1 MTQSLILA
9 NRMWSGEMGHV
20 EGISRYQRQL
30 LAASLDEIVSEDH
43 FVRVIDA
50 FIEGLDLRKLG
61 FERVAAAET
70 GRPGYHPAALLKL
83 YVYGY
88 SSQMRSS
95 RRLEKETERNIEVQW
110 LIDYLTPCFKTIADF
125 RKDYPEAIVEVCREF
140 TQFCKSQSL
149 HGGEVVAV
157 DGTKVEAVASH
168 KKSFT
173 ADQVK
178 KRATA
183 LDKKIKGYLE
193 AMDEADR
200 EESETELDPE
210 AVKAALAQLKARR
223 AEVQEQQDV
232 LARQGVSQHVLGERD
247 ARLMKTARHGYQV
260 AYNAQTAVDSKHGL
274 IVAFAVTSDCNDQQ
288 QLQPMAEAAKQVLE
302 VETLTVVAD
311 TGYSNGDQGEA
322 CAAAGITAVVPR
334 QQVVNTKD
342 ESKALFTREAFTYD
356 GASDTWTCPAGE
368 TLRLCEVS
376 EERQSKRYTTTAC
389 GGCALKPRCTKAK
402 QRRIT
407 RHFHE
412 DAREA
417 MHQRAAAD
425 PGWMKQRRELVE
437 HPFGNMKW
445 MMGRA
450 RFLVRGRVKAA
461 AEFALTVLNFNIKRT
476 MTIMGVRDL
485 LSALRAQLA

>member
-1 MTQSLILA
+1 MILSLVQA
-9 NRMWSGEMGHV
+9 NRMGSGEMGHV
-20 EGISRYQRQL
+20 EGISRYQQQL
-30 LAASLDEIVSEDH
+30 LAPSLDEMVSTDH

-50 FIEGLDLRKLG
+50 FIDSLALGALG
-61 FERVAAAET
+61 FERLVAAET
-70 GRPGYHPAALLKL
+70 GRPGYHPAVLLKL

-95 RRLEKETERNIEVQW
+95 RRLEKEAARNIEVQW
-110 LIDYLTPCFKTIADF
+110 LIDRQTPCFKTIADF
-125 RKDYPEAIVEVCREF
+125 RRDYPEAIVEVCRAF

-149 HGGEVVAV
+149 HSGEVVAI

-168 KKSFT
+168 KKALT
-173 ADQVK
+173 AKTLEKQ
-178 KRATA
+178 AAA
-183 LDKKIKGYLE
+183 LDKKIREYIK

-200 EESETELDPE
+200 EESETEFARE
-210 AVKAALAQLKARR
+210 TVIAALAELRERR
-223 AEVQEQQDV
+223 NQVQEQQDR
-232 LARQGVSQHVLGERD
+232 LREEGASQQVLGERD

-260 AYNAQTAVDSKHGL
+260 AYNAQTAVDGKHGL
-274 IVAFAVTSDCNDQQ
+274 IVAFALTGDCNDEQ
-288 QLQPMAEAAKQVLE
+288 QLQPMAVAAKEVLE

-311 TGYSNGDQGEA
+311 AGYSNGEQGEA

-334 QQVVNTKD
+334 QNVVNPGD
-342 ESKALFTREAFTYD
+342 ESKSLFTREAFTYD
-356 GASDTWTCPAGE
+356 RASDTWTCPAGE
-368 TLRLCEVS
+368 TLRVCEVS
-376 EERQSKRYTTTAC
+376 AAGQFKRYATAAC
-389 GGCALKPRCTKAK
+389 GGCALKTRCTKGRF
-402 QRRIT
+402 RRIT

-417 MHQRAAAD
+417 MHQRAVAD
-425 PGWMKQRRELVE
+425 PSWMEQRRNLVE

-476 MTIMGVRDL
+476 MAIMGVPAL
-485 LSALRAQLA
+485 LAALHARAA

>member
-20 EGISRYQRQL
+20 EGVSRYQRQL
-30 LAASLDEIVSEDH
+30 LAASLDEAVSEDH

-50 FIEGLDLRKLG
+50 FIDGLALRKLG

-95 RRLEKETERNIEVQW
+95 RRLEKEAARNIEVQW
-110 LIDYLTPCFKTIADF
+110 LIDRLTPCFKTIADF
-125 RKDYPEAIVEVCREF
+125 RRDYPEAIVEVCREF
-140 TQFCKSQSL
+140 TQFCKDLSL
-149 HGGEVVAV
+149 VGGEVVAI

-168 KKSFT
+168 KKAFT

-178 KRATA
+178 KRAAA

-200 EESETELDPE
+200 EESETELDRD
-210 AVKAALAQLKARR
+210 AVKAALAKLKARR
-223 AEVQEQQDV
+223 SEVQEQQDV
-232 LARQGVSQHVLGERD
+232 LVQEGVSQRVLGERD
-247 ARLMKTARHGYQV
+247 ARLMKTSRHGYQI

-274 IVAFAVTSDCNDQQ
+274 IVAFAVTNDCNDQQ

-302 VETLTVVAD
+302 VEELTVVAD
-311 TGYSNGDQGEA
+311 TGYSNGEQGEA

-334 QQVVNTKD
+334 QEVVNPGDKTK
-342 ESKALFTREAFTYD
+342 SLFTRDAFTYD
-356 GASDTWTCPAGE
+356 GGSDTWTCPAGE
-368 TLRLCEVS
+368 TLRCCEVS
-376 EERQSKRYTTTAC
+376 EEEQFKRYATAAC
-389 GGCALKPRCTKAK
+389 GDCALRARCTTGRY
-402 QRRIT
+402 RRIT

-417 MHQRAAAD
+417 MHQRAVAD
-425 PGWMKQRRELVE
+425 PSWMEERRKLAE
-437 HPFGNMKW
+437 HPFGNVKW

-450 RFLVRGRVKAA
+450 RFLVRGLVKVA
-461 AEFALTVLNFNIKRT
+461 AEFALTVLNFNIKRVI
-476 MTIMGVRDL
+476 TIMGMPAVL
-485 LSALRAQLA
+485 AALRARAA

>member
-30 LAASLDEIVSEDH
+30 LAASLDEMVSEAH
-43 FVRVIDA
+43 YVRVVDA
-50 FIEGLDLRKLG
+50 FVDRLDLADLG
-61 FERVAAAET
+61 FDRVAAAET
-70 GRPGYHPAALLKL
+70 GRPGYHPASLLKL

-95 RRLEKETERNIEVQW
+95 RRLEKEAERNIEVQW
-110 LIDYLTPCFKTIADF
+110 LIDRQTPCFKTIADF
-125 RKDYPEAIVEVCREF
+125 RRDYPEAIVEVCREF
-140 TQFCKSQSL
+140 TQFCKNQSL
-149 HGGEVVAV
+149 YGGEVVAI

-168 KKSFT
+168 KKAIT

-178 KRATA
+178 KRAAA

-193 AMDEADR
+193 AMDDADC

-210 AVKAALAQLKARR
+210 AVKAALAKLKARR
-223 AEVQEQQDV
+223 TEVQEQEDV
-232 LARQGVSQHVLGERD
+232 LAREEVSQRVLGERD

-260 AYNAQTAVDSKHGL
+260 AYNAQTAVDGKHGL
-274 IVAFAVTSDCNDQQ
+274 IVAFAVTNDCNDQE

-302 VETLTVVAD
+302 VEELTVVAD
-311 TGYSNGDQGEA
+311 TGYSNGEQGEA

-342 ESKALFTREAFTYD
+342 KSKSLFTREAFTYD
-356 GASDTWTCPAGE
+356 RASDTWTCPAGE
-368 TLRLCEVS
+368 TLRCSEVS
-376 EERQSKRYTTTAC
+376 EERQYKRYSTGAC
-389 GGCALKPRCTKAK
+389 GTCALKAQCTTGRY
-402 QRRIT
+402 RRIT

-412 DAREA
+412 DARDA
-417 MHQRAAAD
+417 MHQRATAD
-425 PGWMKQRRELVE
+425 PSWMEERRDLVE

-450 RFLVRGRVKAA
+450 RFLVRGLIKTA
-461 AEFALTVLNFNIKRT
+461 AEFALSVLNFNIKRT
-476 MTIMGVRDL
+476 ITIMGVTAL
-485 LSALRAQLA
+485 LDALRARPA